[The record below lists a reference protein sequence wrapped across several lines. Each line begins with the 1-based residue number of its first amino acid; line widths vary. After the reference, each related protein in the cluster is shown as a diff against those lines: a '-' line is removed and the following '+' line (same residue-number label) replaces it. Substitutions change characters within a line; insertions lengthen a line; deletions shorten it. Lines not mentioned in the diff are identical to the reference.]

1 MPTSTPPPYF
11 PQGTLSPG
19 DEKTRRKM
27 KWTLY
32 GCLAFLVGVL
42 VGVVVGLVYLVR
54 SWGWF

>member
-32 GCLAFLVGVL
+32 GCLAFLLGAL
-42 VGVVVGLVYLVR
+42 VGVVVGVVYLIR
-54 SWGWF
+54 SWS